1 MANSKQQVYRAMRKA
16 ILAGEYAPGAH
27 LTAEGIAQRLDVSR
41 TPARESLLL
50 LEADGLVRIL
60 PHQGAFVATWSHAEL
75 VEIYSQRAVLEP
87 LAAEAA
93 ATRIGDGPLEEL
105 RTLIKRM
112 EFAIGTGESILDLAA
127 LSEANDR
134 FHRVIA
140 ESSESPRLK
149 STIYSLLALPM
160 GLTVFRISPMSSIR
174 RILAHY
180 REILAAFEA
189 RDPQWAQ
196 AAMRCHV
203 LSARAV
209 YSCLAEQEANT
220 PQL

>member
-1 MANSKQQVYRAMRKA
+1 MASSKQQVYLSMRKA

-50 LEADGLVRIL
+50 LEADGLVRIF
-60 PHQGAFVATWSHAEL
+60 PHQGAFVATWSYAEL

-93 ATRIGDGPLEEL
+93 ASRIGEGPLEEL
-105 RTLIKRM
+105 RTLIQRM
-112 EFAIGTGESILDLAA
+112 ESAVAGGESALDLST
-127 LSEANDR
+127 LSQANDR

-140 ESSESPRLK
+140 ECSESNRLK
-149 STIYSLLALPM
+149 TTIYSLLALPM
-160 GLTVFRISPMSSIR
+160 GMTVFRISPFSSIL

-189 RDPQWAQ
+189 HDPHWAQ

-209 YSCLAEQEANT
+209 YVRLANEESAAQIS
-220 PQL
+220 